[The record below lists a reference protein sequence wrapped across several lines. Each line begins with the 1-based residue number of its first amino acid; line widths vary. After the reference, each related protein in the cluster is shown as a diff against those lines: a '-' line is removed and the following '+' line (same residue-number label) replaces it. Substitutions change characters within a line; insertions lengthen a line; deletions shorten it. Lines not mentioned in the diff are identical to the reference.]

1 MEVWCQWRPSAD
13 GSSDSPQLRTNSPEV
28 RTSPNF
34 PTWSAVIR
42 PKVIKNKNYRLPPQK
57 HSLYELLPA
66 CEPAAPELE
75 LLAIHGPT
83 KLQSGHFALFRYEK
97 RNILC
102 HGGKKSKSE
111 WSSVTFPGGDRSLQK
126 KSRGRRFW
134 QKKKFLGEK
143 SPAGKNSLWKKSWRK
158 RNIPE
163 EIGRQW
169 ECVKGSWWKYSWWKN
184 LWEISWWKY
193 SRRKILLETWGW
205 LVLFSFSPQ
214 YPQTWWVQQRHH
226 YHHQHHHQH
235 HRRRYPDWK
244 DMFLALFLKMN
255 YSILLMQK
263 VLSIG
268 FTKI

>member
-97 RNILC
+97 RNILF

-134 QKKKFLGEK
+134 QKKKKQFLGEK
-143 SPAGKNSLWKKSWRK
+143 YPAGKNSLWKKSWGK

-169 ECVKGSWWKYSWWKN
+169 ECVKGSWWKYSWWKIFGKYLGGN
-184 LWEISWWKY
+184 IPEERSCWKHGAD
-193 SRRKILLETWGW
+193 SCSSPSLLNIHKHGECSKDIIIIINITINII
-205 LVLFSFSPQ
+205 VVVI
-214 YPQTWWVQQRHH
+214 QTGGTCFWHCS
-226 YHHQHHHQH
+226 
-235 HRRRYPDWK
+235 
-244 DMFLALFLKMN
+244 LKW
-255 YSILLMQK
+255 IIQ
-263 VLSIG
+263 
-268 FTKI
+268 FC